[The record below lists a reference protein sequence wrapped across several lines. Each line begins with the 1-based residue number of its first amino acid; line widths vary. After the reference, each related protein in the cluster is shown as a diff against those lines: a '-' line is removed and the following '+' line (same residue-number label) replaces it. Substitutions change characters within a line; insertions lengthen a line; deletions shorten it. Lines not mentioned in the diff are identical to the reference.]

1 MVGKTWAS
9 CYFVVFHVTKS
20 VYFYIYWV
28 YMYILSIYNLY
39 FYVCNI
45 VIAKD
50 KCLRLI
56 IFASIL
62 YFRKTNFNFLLQF
75 FCCDRTFL
83 LNYSKKNPSKIIKHH
98 QKLLSFFYTNSPSY
112 LPLSIN
118 YLQLVRQPLSCTNQW
133 FWPLAPALTNMS
145 TRRFN
150 SSLSTYFLAA
160 INIISVLRPSLY
172 K

>member
-1 MVGKTWAS
+1 MKCTWHLLRLYRDFTES
-9 CYFVVFHVTKS
+9 PLFGWENVDFLLFCRLPRDKVRLFLHILGLY
-20 VYFYIYWV
+20 VYI
-28 YMYILSIYNLY
+28 SIYNLY

-62 YFRKTNFNFLLQF
+62 CFRKTNFNFLLQF

-83 LNYSKKNPSKIIKHH
+83 LNYSKKKSLENNEKTH

-112 LPLSIN
+112 LSLSIISKLYDN
-118 YLQLVRQPLSCTNQW
+118 HCYAR
-133 FWPLAPALTNMS
+133 
-145 TRRFN
+145 
-150 SSLSTYFLAA
+150 SSGFGL
-160 INIISVLRPSLY
+160 
-172 K
+172 

>member
-1 MVGKTWAS
+1 M
-9 CYFVVFHVTKS
+9 TKS

-28 YMYILSIYNLY
+28 YTYILSIYNLY
-39 FYVCNI
+39 FDVCNI

-62 YFRKTNFNFLLQF
+62 CFRKTNFNFLLQF

-83 LNYSKKNPSKIIKHH
+83 LNYSKKKSLENNEKTH

-112 LPLSIN
+112 LSLSIISKLYDN
-118 YLQLVRQPLSCTNQW
+118 HCYAR
-133 FWPLAPALTNMS
+133 
-145 TRRFN
+145 
-150 SSLSTYFLAA
+150 SSGFGL
-160 INIISVLRPSLY
+160 
-172 K
+172 